1 MICLVNKALNH
12 MCASMFQ
19 ITNNE
24 NYNLRSNNKMLM
36 LSKPKTNAM
45 KRSFSYAAAKVWNS
59 RVRDTIVSQS

>member
-1 MICLVNKALNH
+1 
-12 MCASMFQ
+12 MCPPAIASMFQ

-45 KRSFSYAAAKVWNS
+45 KRSFSYAAAKVWNTES
-59 RVRDTIVSQS
+59 EIQLYHKVEIVS

>member
-1 MICLVNKALNH
+1 
-12 MCASMFQ
+12 MCPPAIASMFQ

-45 KRSFSYAAAKVWNS
+45 KRSFSYAAAKVWNN
-59 RVRDTIVSQS
+59 RVRDTVVSQS